1 MREKINHRL
10 IIGVLSRSLF
20 ILAISFIICMVVAII
35 FNEPIK
41 PFFISMAIVLILNG
55 LFFLLGGKI
64 NNNKP
69 LTRHDAYL
77 TVTLTW
83 LSMSLVG
90 CMPYI
95 ISGSIPDITN
105 AFFESIS
112 GFSTTGASILT
123 DIEIL
128 PKSILFWRSLTHWI
142 GGIGII
148 VLVIIV
154 MTTLQMC
161 SYK

>member
-20 ILAISFIICMVVAII
+20 ILAISFIICMVVVII

-95 ISGSIPDITN
+95 ISGSKALEVHLKN
-105 AFFESIS
+105 
-112 GFSTTGASILT
+112 GSILVT
-123 DIEIL
+123 GTQEPERL
-128 PKSILFWRSLTHWI
+128 LAAMQSR
-142 GGIGII
+142 
-148 VLVIIV
+148 
-154 MTTLQMC
+154 
-161 SYK
+161 